1 MRGCDRLIKVLDGG
15 GREWAGGYV
24 RGWGGGRGMRARR
37 PVRIKF
43 KNLLLQSA
51 AH

>member
-24 RGWGGGRGMRARR
+24 RGWGGGEGEAGGELMDRDKIHTATT
-37 PVRIKF
+37 
-43 KNLLLQSA
+43 
-51 AH
+51 